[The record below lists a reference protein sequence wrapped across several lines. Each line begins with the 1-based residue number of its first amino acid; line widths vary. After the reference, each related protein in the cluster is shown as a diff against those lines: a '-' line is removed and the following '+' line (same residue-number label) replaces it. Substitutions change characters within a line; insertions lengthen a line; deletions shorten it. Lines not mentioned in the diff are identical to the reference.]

1 MTVFEYICN
10 HSYSLI
16 SLASWLIV
24 LKIIEKY
31 NFYNY
36 IGYNKYHLIQSHAFR
51 YVLSAI
57 SYVYMGHG
65 MYSIAIEGKD
75 RQHIIIAYF
84 LQLFL
89 EMSWFIVLYTMNML
103 RTSAIISVFNVLL
116 SIYNFLTWYSMGTVI
131 GTCILPYI
139 IVSFL
144 NLLFNYNIINATYV
158 YKSEKSQQ

>member
-1 MTVFEYICN
+1 MTVFEYICD

-16 SLASWLIV
+16 SVASWLIV
-24 LKIIEKY
+24 IKIIEKY

-36 IGYNKYHLIQSHAFR
+36 IGYNKYHLIQAHAFR
-51 YVLSAI
+51 CVLSVM
-57 SYVYMGHG
+57 SYAYMGHG
-65 MYSIAIEGKD
+65 MYLIAIEGKN

-103 RTSAIISVFNVLL
+103 RTSAIISVFNILL

-131 GTCILPYI
+131 GICILPCI

-144 NLLFNYNIINATYV
+144 NLLFNYNIISATCV
-158 YKSEKSQQ
+158 CKSEKPQ